1 MTSIVPFLVFIFL
14 ISMIGGWLPTV
25 QAWSRIAFNLV
36 ISFGAGVL
44 LGAVFFH
51 MLPEISHALGKQI
64 GFPIIVG
71 FLTIFILEKFL
82 MVHPCSEGECHYH
95 KIGRAAYVG
104 IGFHSL
110 LDGVAIGAGSMLN
123 LSGVIIMAVTVHRF
137 PEALALSSIFVKGGV
152 YTKQRILASMFL
164 FSLITPLGAVAS
176 MLVLENIDIYPLSMA
191 LGVSAGTFL
200 YIAIGDLLPTVH
212 EEHEKKYKNLVCF
225 CLGIFSMILSQ
236 GLV

>member
-1 MTSIVPFLVFIFL
+1 MTSIIPFLVFIF
-14 ISMIGGWLPTV
+14 MITMVGGWLPTV
-25 QAWSRIAFNLV
+25 QAWSRIAFDLV

-51 MLPEISHALGKQI
+51 MLPEISMSLGKQI
-64 GFPIIVG
+64 GFPIVVG
-71 FLTIFILEKFL
+71 FMMVFVLEKFL
-82 MVHPCSEGECHYH
+82 MVHPCAEGECHYH

-123 LSGVIIMAVTVHRF
+123 LSLVIILAVTVHKF
-137 PEALALSSIFVKGGV
+137 PAALALSSILVKGGV
-152 YTKQRILASMFL
+152 YTRQKILTSMFL

-176 MLVLENIDIYPLSMA
+176 MMVLKNIDVYPLSMA
-191 LGVSAGTFL
+191 IGVSAGTFL

>member
-1 MTSIVPFLVFIFL
+1 
-14 ISMIGGWLPTV
+14 
-25 QAWSRIAFNLV
+25 
-36 ISFGAGVL
+36 
-44 LGAVFFH
+44 
-51 MLPEISHALGKQI
+51 
-64 GFPIIVG
+64 
-71 FLTIFILEKFL
+71 
-82 MVHPCSEGECHYH
+82 
-95 KIGRAAYVG
+95 
-104 IGFHSL
+104 
-110 LDGVAIGAGSMLN
+110 
-123 LSGVIIMAVTVHRF
+123 
-137 PEALALSSIFVKGGV
+137 
-152 YTKQRILASMFL
+152 MFL